1 MGDLFGFLF
10 STNARLLPLNARQTK
25 GAYSKYDMLVSTPM
39 RIVALLRA
47 SAIDLSAVE
56 TVVLDEGAF

>member
-1 MGDLFGFLF
+1 MIFIAKQ
-10 STNARLLPLNARQTK
+10 SKA
-25 GAYSKYDMLVSTPM
+25 AYSKYDLLISTPM

-56 TVVLDEGAF
+56 TVVLDEGLCS